1 MKKQSLQKKIIKS
14 LEKRARGYEL
24 QEVLEEYVLDD
35 ESLKLAKRKV
45 STKQIPP
52 DTMAIKVLLELDSL
66 QQDNKLSQLTDEE
79 LLKEKEKL
87 LSYLK
92 EERE

>member
-1 MKKQSLQKKIIKS
+1 MNKKTLQKKIIKS
-14 LEKRARGYEL
+14 LEKKARGYEL

-35 ESLKLAKRKV
+35 DNLKLSKKKV

-66 QQDNKLSQLTDEE
+66 QQDDNLERLTDDE

-92 EERE
+92 DEQD